1 MRRPLIALSAL
12 ALGALAAC
20 GGDDDA
26 NTSTDDTTA
35 DVTAASAASAE
46 ETDTTGGAAEA
57 GSEFCVAMDE
67 YQTLSNSEVLASE
80 EAPEPAVMEETFT
93 ELSDRLDELESLAPD
108 DIGADVGIVAAGTR
122 RFMDVLADADYD
134 FDAVI
139 TDPAFTELTAEFQSE
154 PYVSATA
161 NVQRYASETCGLN
174 PGPDVTAAG
183 APGTAATVVA
193 ETTTDD

>member
-26 NTSTDDTTA
+26 TTGDTTA
-35 DVTAASAASAE
+35 DGTAASAASAE
-46 ETDTTGGAAEA
+46 ETATTGGAAEA
-57 GSEFCVAMDE
+57 GSEFCVAMDD

-93 ELSDRLDELESLAPD
+93 ELSERLDELESLAPD
-108 DIGADVGIVAAGTR
+108 DISADVGIVAAGTR

-134 FDAVI
+134 FDDVV

-183 APGTAATVVA
+183 APGTAATVGA